1 MKRIKS
7 FYKII
12 ASTLV
17 AILFTVFCTPVF
29 VVEASY
35 WDHHR
40 YYRHDDHHWSSR
52 DTWIAIGGIALVA
65 AIANSSS
72 HSSKT
77 YSEKFASIV
86 DNFKPE
92 EQQIF
97 KTLDHLPKGKIQIIQ
112 YFDEADLKL
121 VKNVMKELYGEYIYL
136 ATYRQDNINWVLFYK
151 FSTIYKNKKL
161 SGDYEDFVASDLM
174 ANLAY
179 GTHVLPYESKLAKAL
194 LTTIKYSYPN
204 SHGYRD
210 GDYFII
216 EKQ

>member
-97 KTLDHLPKGKIQIIQ
+97 KTLDHLPKGKIQ
-112 YFDEADLKL
+112 
-121 VKNVMKELYGEYIYL
+121 M
-136 ATYRQDNINWVLFYK
+136 FYK

-210 GDYFII
+210 GEYFII